1 MDLRWGWGKID
12 ALRAVNKAL
21 SMVSINQVE
30 DLRTPLKVYP
40 NPASA
45 TVTVKTLCGEQQ
57 TLKVYTIDGRLVMQ
71 TPVYQEATLNLD
83 GWVRGVYILRVGS
96 RSEKLIVR

>member
-1 MDLRWGWGKID
+1 
-12 ALRAVNKAL
+12 
-21 SMVSINQVE
+21 MVSINQVE

-40 NPASA
+40 NPAST

-57 TLKVYTIDGRLVMQ
+57 TLKVYTVDGRLVLQ
-71 TPVYQEATLNLD
+71 TPVNQETTLNLD
-83 GWVRGVYILRVGS
+83 GWARGVYILRVGS